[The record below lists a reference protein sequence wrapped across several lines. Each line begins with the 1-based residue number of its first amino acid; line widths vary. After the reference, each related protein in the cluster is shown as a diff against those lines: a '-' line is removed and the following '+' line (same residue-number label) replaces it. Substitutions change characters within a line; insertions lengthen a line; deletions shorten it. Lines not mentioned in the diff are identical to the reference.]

1 VGLYGYDLRA
11 VHASFT
17 KIVILQSGLSKMRRC
32 ETLASFILFC
42 AIGAADAQEIKSTS
56 TGVFTEEQARR
67 GAVAYNANCASCHG
81 AELRS
86 TDREIPNLSDKS
98 FKFSWVGKTI
108 AEKFEIVRNT
118 MPPKEERSLED
129 QVYLDIVAYILQFN
143 KIPSGHQSL
152 KPDLQ
157 ILTQIVISAPAD

>member
-1 VGLYGYDLRA
+1 
-11 VHASFT
+11 
-17 KIVILQSGLSKMRRC
+17 MRRC
-32 ETLASFILFC
+32 GTLASFILFC
-42 AIGAADAQEIKSTS
+42 AIGAADAQETRSPS

-81 AELRS
+81 SELRS

-108 AEKFEIVRNT
+108 AEKFEIVRTT

-143 KIPSGHQSL
+143 KIPSGNQSL

-157 ILTQIVISAPAD
+157 ILTQIVISAPSD